1 VSLIDA
7 ERGCY
12 VEVAEYGAPC
22 QLGRS
27 FPLDEGATGRAFGS
41 HRPVVIPGYG
51 QLRAGHFSGRSE
63 MKLGSLTTCAA
74 ASRRSRDMGLWAW

>member
-1 VSLIDA
+1 MSLIDA

-41 HRPVVIPGYG
+41 RRPVVIPGYG
-51 QLRAGHFSGRSE
+51 QLRAGHFSGRS
-63 MKLGSLTTCAA
+63 
-74 ASRRSRDMGLWAW
+74 W